1 LTAGEQGC
9 RTAYFDDVRIDAPFI
24 LASILALTFLA
35 CIVVARQVTRSRLLK
50 MGAHSLAAA
59 RKRLLYSCLN
69 GMRQRIIEAVHRTE
83 PAPAVEVG
91 GPPHEATRIVRK
103 HRVASDR
110 LMDLPTGRL
119 WPSTRHRVPP
129 WVTSHDSSVPP
140 KR

>member
-1 LTAGEQGC
+1 LTAGEQVR
-9 RTAYFDDVRIDAPFI
+9 RTAYFGDVRIDASFI
-24 LASILALTFLA
+24 LASTLALAFVV
-35 CIVVARQVTRSRLLK
+35 CIVVARRVTRPRLLK

-69 GMRQRIIEAVHRTE
+69 GMRKRITEAVHRTE
-83 PAPAVEVG
+83 PAPAAEVG
-91 GPPHEATRIVRK
+91 GAPHEVTRIVRK